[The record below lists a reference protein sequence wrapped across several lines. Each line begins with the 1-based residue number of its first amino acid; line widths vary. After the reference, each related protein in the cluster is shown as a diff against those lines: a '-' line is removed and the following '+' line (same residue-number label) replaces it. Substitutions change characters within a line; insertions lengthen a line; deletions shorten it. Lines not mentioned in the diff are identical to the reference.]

1 MHFCP
6 SQWLPRKKPLFPW
19 VREWGLVLETQG
31 QKLSLRQPLT
41 QEAIISINNSAICT
55 ELWGK
60 LTRVPEASGPPPDAS
75 SYKKIHKGSY
85 AFIQTM
91 TGKRRHA
98 SRLIKLD
105 WREQEGRGRQRS
117 EKHYKCRSFY
127 SMLTTWIWTI
137 HLTPVSISLK
147 HEGLYFPSSY
157 ITVGREETNFKYNTI
172 TGKRQN
178 FFRNCKT
185 LYCICRLHVIFLCPS
200 YACMRALTQRPHFK
214 INTKPRETK
223 LT

>member
-1 MHFCP
+1 M
-6 SQWLPRKKPLFPW
+6 
-19 VREWGLVLETQG
+19 LETQG

-85 AFIQTM
+85 AFIRTI
-91 TGKRRHA
+91 TGKRRRA

-105 WREQEGRGRQRS
+105 WREPEGRGRRWS
-117 EKHYKCRSFY
+117 EKHYGCRSFY

-137 HLTPVSISLK
+137 HLTPVSVSLK
-147 HEGLYFPSSY
+147 HEELCFPSSH
-157 ITVGREETNFKYNTI
+157 ITVGREVTHFKYHTI
-172 TGKRQN
+172 TGKKQN
-178 FFRNCKT
+178 FYRNCKI
-185 LYCICRLHVIFLCPS
+185 LYLHLQTSCYFSVSLV
-200 YACMRALTQRPHFK
+200 CMQALTQRPHFT
-214 INTKPRETK
+214 INTKPQETK
-223 LT
+223 LKQNKINK